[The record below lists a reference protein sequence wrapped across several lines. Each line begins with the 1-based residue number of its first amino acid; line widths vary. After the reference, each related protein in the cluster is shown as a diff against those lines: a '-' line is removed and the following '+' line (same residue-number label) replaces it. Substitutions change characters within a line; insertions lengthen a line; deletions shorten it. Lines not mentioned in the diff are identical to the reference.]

1 LLTFAIVAFSISEH
15 PQARSFLAHLRF
27 EKRFS
32 PHTLAAYEED
42 LRQFLEYILVQYEL
56 TDPTIVKPIHVRS
69 WMADLSSRGLKA
81 RSVNR
86 KLSCIRSF
94 YGHGRRSGVFA
105 SDPCRDLRLLKVPR
119 RLPVQV
125 EESGMRVLMEEVA
138 FPEGFEGSRERI
150 IIELLYGTGMRISEL
165 LRLRDSDIDLRSS
178 SVRVMGKGGKERVI
192 PLGPRLL
199 DRIREHLGMR
209 AAAGVGQAYLVE
221 KPGGGGP
228 MNPRTAYGIVR
239 RYLSLV
245 TTSEKRGP
253 HVLRHSFATH
263 LTDRGA
269 DLGAVKDLLGHSSL
283 AATQIYTHNSISKL
297 LEAHRKA
304 HPKGQG

>member
-1 LLTFAIVAFSISEH
+1 
-15 PQARSFLAHLRF
+15 
-27 EKRFS
+27 
-32 PHTLAAYEED
+32 
-42 LRQFLEYILVQYEL
+42 
-56 TDPTIVKPIHVRS
+56 
-69 WMADLSSRGLKA
+69 MSSRGLKA

-119 RLPVQV
+119 RLPVHV

-138 FPEGFEGSRERI
+138 FPDGFEGSTERI
-150 IIELLYGTGMRISEL
+150 IVEMLYGTGMRISEL
-165 LRLRDSDIDLRSS
+165 LQLRDSDIDFRSS
-178 SVRVMGKGGKERVI
+178 NVRVSGKGGKERVI
-192 PLGPRLL
+192 PLGPKLL

-209 AAAGVGQAYLVE
+209 AAAGEGKGYLVE
-221 KPGGGGP
+221 KPGGGP
-228 MNPRTAYGIVR
+228 LHPRTAYGIVR

-269 DLGAVKDLLGHSSL
+269 DLGAVRELLGHSSL

-304 HPKGQG
+304 HPKGRD

>member
-1 LLTFAIVAFSISEH
+1 
-15 PQARSFLAHLRF
+15 
-27 EKRFS
+27 
-32 PHTLAAYEED
+32 
-42 LRQFLEYILVQYEL
+42 
-56 TDPTIVKPIHVRS
+56 
-69 WMADLSSRGLKA
+69 MADLSSRGLKA

-86 KLSCIRSF
+86 KLSCLRSF

-125 EESGMRVLMEEVA
+125 EESGMRMLMEEVA
-138 FPEGFEGSRERI
+138 FPDGFEGSTERLI
-150 IIELLYGTGMRISEL
+150 VEMLYGTGMRISEL
-165 LRLRDSDIDLRSS
+165 LQLRDSDIDIRSS
-178 SVRVMGKGGKERVI
+178 SVRVWGKGGKERVI
-192 PLGPRLL
+192 PLAPRLL
-199 DRIREHLGMR
+199 DRIREHLGIR
-209 AAAGVGQAYLVE
+209 AAASGGQGYLVE
-221 KPGGGGP
+221 KPGGGS
-228 MNPRTAYGIVR
+228 MHPRTAYGIVR

-263 LTDRGA
+263 LTNRGA
-269 DLGAVKDLLGHSSL
+269 DLGAVRELLGHSSL

>member
-32 PHTLAAYEED
+32 PHTLAAYAED
-42 LRQFLEYILVQYEL
+42 LRQFLEYILLQYEL
-56 TDPTIVKPIHVRS
+56 TDLSLVRPVHVRS
-69 WMADLSSRGLKA
+69 WMAAMSSRGLKA

-119 RLPVQV
+119 RLPVHV

-138 FPEGFEGSRERI
+138 FPDGFEGSTERI
-150 IIELLYGTGMRISEL
+150 IVEMLYGTGMRISEL
-165 LRLRDSDIDLRSS
+165 LQLRDSDIDFRSS
-178 SVRVMGKGGKERVI
+178 NVRVSGKGGKERVI
-192 PLGPRLL
+192 PIGPKLL

-209 AAAGVGQAYLVE
+209 AAAGEGRGYLVE
-221 KPGGGGP
+221 KPGGGP
-228 MNPRTAYGIVR
+228 LHPRTAYGIVR

-269 DLGAVKDLLGHSSL
+269 DLGAVRELLGHSSL

-304 HPKGQG
+304 HPKGRD

>member
-1 LLTFAIVAFSISEH
+1 VSFPVSEH

-27 EKRFS
+27 EKRYS
-32 PHTLAAYEED
+32 PHTLDAYAED
-42 LRQFLEYILVQYEL
+42 LRQFLEYLSNQYEL
-56 TDPTIVKPIHVRS
+56 SDPSLVRPIHVRS

-94 YGHGRRSGVFA
+94 YGHGRKSGVFT
-105 SDPCRDLRLLKVPR
+105 SDPCRDLRLLKVPK
-119 RLPVQV
+119 RLPVHV
-125 EESGMRVLMEEVA
+125 EESGMRVLLEEVT
-138 FPEGFEGSRERI
+138 FPEGFDGSTERI
-150 IIELLYGTGMRISEL
+150 IVEVLYGTGMRISEL
-165 LRLRDSDIDLRSS
+165 LQLRASDIDFRSS
-178 SVRVMGKGGKERVI
+178 SVRVLGKGGKERVI

-199 DRIREHLGMR
+199 DRIREHLGMG
-209 AAAGVGQAYLVE
+209 AAAGGGQGYLVE
-221 KPGGGGP
+221 KPGGGP
-228 MNPRTAYGIVR
+228 MHSRTAYGIVR
-239 RYLSLV
+239 KYLSLV

-269 DLGAVKDLLGHSSL
+269 DLGAVRELLGHSSL
-283 AATQIYTHNSISKL
+283 AATQIYTHNSIAKL

-304 HPKGQG
+304 HPKGQGG